1 MTPPNGFVRE
11 ESIMKRLLTLATL
24 GAAVALSGPA
34 QAQKADFSG
43 KRIEW
48 IIPFQ
53 EGGGTDVWARFIV
66 GPLSRELPGK
76 PTIIIRNVPGGGST
90 TGANQFAQRA
100 KPDGLTLLGTSGST
114 QFPYLL
120 DDPRV
125 KYDYK
130 DWTALL
136 ASPTGGAVYVRPE
149 LGIKDATEIKK
160 ILKEPMK
167 YGSQGATSLDLVP
180 LLGFEMLGLNVEP
193 VFGMEGRGAGRLAF
207 ERGEAKIDYQTS
219 SAYLKQVVPMVEQG
233 RAVPLFSWGV
243 LDENNNLKRDP
254 TFPNMP
260 HFGEVY
266 EIVHGKPASGPAF
279 DALKAFMQA
288 GYGAQKALFLPKGTS
303 KEIVDAYVQ
312 AIERVL
318 KDPEFLKAAE
328 EDLGAYEQYTG
339 QRAQRLVEQATTIS
353 PEAKQWVKD
362 WLT

>member
-1 MTPPNGFVRE
+1 
-11 ESIMKRLLTLATL
+11 MKPFFTVTAL
-24 GAAVALSGPA
+24 GAALALSGA
-34 QAQKADFSG
+34 ATAADFSG

-53 EGGGTDVWARFIV
+53 EGGGTDVWARFIAP
-66 GPLSRELPGK
+66 PLSRELPGK

-100 KPDGLTLLGTSGST
+100 KPDGLMLLGTSGST

-130 DWTALL
+130 DWIPLW
-136 ASPTGGAVYVRPE
+136 ASPTGGVVYVRPE
-149 LGIKDATEIKK
+149 FGIKDVTEIKK

-180 LLGFEMLGLNVEP
+180 LLAFELLGMNVEP

-219 SAYLKQVVPMVEQG
+219 SAYLKQVVPLVEQKK
-233 RAVPLFSWGV
+233 AVPLFAWGV
-243 LDENNNLKRDP
+243 LDEKGNLQRDP
-254 TFPNMP
+254 TFPNLP
-260 HFGEVY
+260 HFGEAY
-266 EIVHGKPASGPAF
+266 EIVHGKKPEGPAF
-279 DALKAFMQA
+279 EAFKAFMQA
-288 GYGAQKALFLPKGTS
+288 GYGAQKAMFVPKETP
-303 KEIVDAYVQ
+303 KDIVDAYNQ

-318 KDPEFLKAAE
+318 KDAEFRKAAE
-328 EDLGAYEQYTG
+328 EDLGVYEQQTG
-339 QRAQRLVEQATTIS
+339 ERAVKLVTQATSIA

-362 WLT
+362 WLTKKYNVKF

>member
-1 MTPPNGFVRE
+1 MV
-11 ESIMKRLLTLATL
+11 KLLSTVAAL
-24 GAAVALSGPA
+24 GAAIVLSGPVGA
-34 QAQKADFSG
+34 ADFAG

-130 DWTALL
+130 NWTALL
-136 ASPTGGAVYVRPE
+136 ASPTGGVAYVRPE
-149 LGIKDATEIKK
+149 LGIKNATEIKK

-180 LLGFEMLGLNVEP
+180 LLAFELLGLNVEP

-219 SAYLKQVVPMVEQG
+219 SAYLKQVVPLVEQG
-233 RAVPLFSWGV
+233 RAVPLFAWGV
-243 LDENNNLKRDP
+243 IDENGNLQRDP
-254 TFPNMP
+254 TFPNLP
-260 HFGEVY
+260 HFGEAY
-266 EIVHGKPASGPAF
+266 EIVHGKKPEGPAF
-279 DALKAFMQA
+279 DAW
-288 GYGAQKALFLPKGTS
+288 
-303 KEIVDAYVQ
+303 
-312 AIERVL
+312 
-318 KDPEFLKAAE
+318 KAA
-328 EDLGAYEQYTG
+328 A
-339 QRAQRLVEQATTIS
+339 RAVS
-353 PEAKQWVKD
+353 PSSAAKPRSI
-362 WLT
+362 TRRPRPT

>member
-1 MTPPNGFVRE
+1 
-11 ESIMKRLLTLATL
+11 MKRLFTLAAL
-24 GAAVALSGPA
+24 GAAAALAGPA
-34 QAQKADFSG
+34 QAADFSG

-48 IIPFQ
+48 IVPFQ
-53 EGGGTDVWARFIV
+53 EGGGTDVWARFLQP
-66 GPLSRELPGK
+66 PLTRELPGK

-130 DWTALL
+130 EWTPLL
-136 ASPTGGAVYVRPE
+136 ASPTGGVVYVRPE
-149 LGIKDATEIKK
+149 LGVKNASEIKK
-160 ILKEPMK
+160 ILNEPMK

-180 LLGFEMLGLNVEP
+180 LLAFELLGMKVDP

-219 SAYLKQVVPMVEQG
+219 SAYLKQVVPLVEQG
-233 RAVPLFSWGV
+233 KAVPLFSWGM
-243 LDENNNLKRDP
+243 LDDSGNLQRDP
-254 TFPNMP
+254 TFADLP

-266 EIVHGKPASGPAF
+266 EIVHGKKPSGPGFEAY
-279 DALKAFMQA
+279 KAFVTA
-288 GYGAQKALFLPKGTS
+288 GFGAQKAMFVPKATP
-303 KEIVDAYVQ
+303 KDIVDTYTQ
-312 AIERVL
+312 AVDRVL
-318 KDPEFLKAAE
+318 KDAEFRKAAE
-328 EDLGAYEQYTG
+328 EELGQYPQYTG
-339 QRAQRLVEQATTIS
+339 ERARTLVTQATTIA

-362 WLT
+362 WLTRKYNVKF

>member
-1 MTPPNGFVRE
+1 MR
-11 ESIMKRLLTLATL
+11 RLSALVALT
-24 GAAVALSGPA
+24 AAVLSGPA
-34 QAQKADFSG
+34 LAADFSG

-53 EGGGTDVWARFIV
+53 EGGGTDVWARFFV
-66 GPLSRELPGK
+66 APLSRELPGK
-76 PTIIIRNVPGGGST
+76 PTVIIRNVPGGGST

-130 DWTALL
+130 DWTPLL
-136 ASPTGGAVYVRPE
+136 ASPTGGVVYVRPE
-149 LGIKDATEIKK
+149 LGIKDASEIKK
-160 ILKEPMK
+160 ILNEPMK

-180 LLGFEMLGLNVEP
+180 LLAFEMLGLKVDP

-219 SAYLKQVVPMVEQG
+219 SAYLKQVVPLVEKG

-243 LDENNNLKRDP
+243 LDDKGNLQRDP
-254 TFPNMP
+254 TFPNLP

-266 EIVHGKPASGPAF
+266 QTVHGKPASGPAF
-279 DALKAFMQA
+279 EAYKSFLQA
-288 GYGAQKALFLPKGTS
+288 GFGAQKALFVPKGTP
-303 KEIVDAYVQ
+303 KDIVDAYTQ

-318 KDPEFLKAAE
+318 KDAEFRKAAE
-328 EDLGAYEQYTG
+328 EELGDYEQFTG
-339 QRAQRLVEQATTIS
+339 QRAGTLVTQATTIA
-353 PEAKQWVKD
+353 PDAKQWVKD
-362 WLT
+362 WLTKKYNVKF